1 MNETQIIDYLQS
13 ISNEERKQ
21 KMKRFGIDTTS
32 ALGIPVSELRT
43 VARKI
48 KKNHDLA
55 LRLWQTHIHEVQM
68 LAALIDI
75 PKEVTEE
82 QMDAWALD
90 FNSWDL
96 CDHCCYN
103 LFDKTIFARKKIDEW
118 SKRKEEF
125 VKRASFSLIA
135 ALATHDKKASNESFE
150 TFFPIIL
157 RESIDE
163 RKYVKKAVNW
173 ALRNIGKRNVVL
185 NKRSIEIAEEML
197 KKNNKTSRWIAKD
210 AINELTSEKIRNRV
224 RKKSLEK

>member
-1 MNETQIIDYLQS
+1 MNETQIIEYLQS

-43 VARKI
+43 FARKI
-48 KKNHDLA
+48 RKNHELA
-55 LRLWQTHIHEVQM
+55 LSLWQTHIHEVQM

-75 PKEVTEE
+75 PKKVTEE
-82 QMDAWALD
+82 QMEAWVLD

-103 LFDKTIFARKKIDEW
+103 LFDRTIFAREKINEW

-135 ALATHDKKASNESFE
+135 ALATHDKKATDESFE
-150 TFFPIIL
+150 TFFHIII
-157 RESIDE
+157 RESNDE
-163 RKYVKKAVNW
+163 RNYVKKAVNW
-173 ALRNIGKRNVVL
+173 ALRNIGKRNLVL
-185 NKRSIEIAEEML
+185 NKRSLEIAEEML
-197 KKNNKTSRWIAKD
+197 KKKNKTSKWIAKD
-210 AINELTSEKIRNRV
+210 AIKELTSQKIQDRLI
-224 RKKSLEK
+224 KKSFKK